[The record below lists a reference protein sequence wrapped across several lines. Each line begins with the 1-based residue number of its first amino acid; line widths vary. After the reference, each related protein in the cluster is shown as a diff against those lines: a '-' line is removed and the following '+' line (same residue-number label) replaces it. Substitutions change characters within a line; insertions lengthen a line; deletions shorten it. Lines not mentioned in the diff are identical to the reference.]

1 MDSGELNESQMA
13 QAADIVNYAE
23 RDDAATRAERKKN
36 KQDPNIT
43 PENFSFSTDSEAG
56 FFDGTDLARIKSGGK
71 GRIDPRVLEKYPNLD
86 PLKAGDYSKLK
97 RLQKK
102 MRSDGDLG
110 LPLASNSVVNGKPNL
125 SQVPVEA
132 SSSPSCR
139 YYSNFD
145 GDNDLPGFNRSLLCI
160 T

>member
-1 MDSGELNESQMA
+1 M
-13 QAADIVNYAE
+13 IP
-23 RDDAATRAERKKN
+23 K
-36 KQDPNIT
+36 
-43 PENFSFSTDSEAG
+43 
-56 FFDGTDLARIKSGGK
+56 
-71 GRIDPRVLEKYPNLD
+71 LEKFPNLD
-86 PLKAGDYSKLK
+86 PNKAGDYSKLK
-97 RLQKK
+97 RHQKK

-110 LPLASNSVVNGKPNL
+110 LPLASNGGVNGKPNL

>member
-1 MDSGELNESQMA
+1 
-13 QAADIVNYAE
+13 
-23 RDDAATRAERKKN
+23 
-36 KQDPNIT
+36 
-43 PENFSFSTDSEAG
+43 
-56 FFDGTDLARIKSGGK
+56 
-71 GRIDPRVLEKYPNLD
+71 
-86 PLKAGDYSKLK
+86 
-97 RLQKK
+97 

-110 LPLASNSVVNGKPNL
+110 LPLASNGGVNGKPNL